1 MAKQRELSGNLE
13 IESDIKVKKLLSD
26 AKTKELSG
34 NDIFGPPEEVPPRS
48 LVAARSMES
57 KESKDMGEPAP
68 RTVRTSVRV
77 SNVSCLHNSLKQMIK
92 SWDNVDVFNMTRFLR
107 WLLS

>member
-48 LVAARSMES
+48 RSAARSMES

-68 RTVRTSVRV
+68 RLVRTSVKV
-77 SNVSCLHNSLKQMIK
+77 SNVSCVLDMFSYSHFCLQTCY
-92 SWDNVDVFNMTRFLR
+92 VFSCGCPTL
-107 WLLS
+107 